1 MSERTL
7 VELPLLQQLQN
18 LDWSIIDQGEG
29 CPSDPAKS
37 LRKTFREVLL
47 KQVFFT
53 AVRSINRDPAG
64 AEWLTDNDLEGV
76 YQLVAGAKGTLVEAN
91 KAVYELLSKGVP
103 VDRETATGK
112 ESVTVKLI
120 DFDNPTANS
129 FHAINQFRIDTPGQV
144 KDHIRPDVTLFI
156 NGLPIVVIE
165 AKEANEFTSVPLQEG
180 KTQLMRYAE
189 RRPADTKGGKLE
201 GEERLFHTNLFLVA
215 TTGTEAVYGSITTD
229 PDDFQKWKSIMPA
242 KYAQFQTP
250 LGGPAREQEVLV
262 QGMFPKETLVDLL
275 QNFVLFTTNRP
286 LKNPPPTPAL
296 AATI

>member
-275 QNFVLFTTNRP
+275 QNFVLFTT
-286 LKNPPPTPAL
+286 KSG
-296 AATI
+296 